1 MDDLRRA
8 SMFLAV
14 MESSSVA
21 YTVFDRSGT
30 IICLNELTRRRS
42 QELYGKALREGSS
55 IFDIVMPENR
65 ASFDVHFAQC
75 LGGTPVSLELPV
87 PRSGEPDRLYKFTY
101 YPIAEPDREP
111 WGVCLAVEDLQ
122 PLRTAQKI
130 ARDQQDQL
138 RTFQYAV
145 EQSPASI
152 VITDP
157 DGTIEYANP
166 RFSQITG
173 YAPEEAVGQNPRI
186 LKSDEHGDDFYRTLW
201 STLTAGNSWHGEFRN
216 RRKDGTFFWEDAR
229 IGPLRDETGKIV
241 HYIGVKEDISER
253 KATEF
258 RLQSLLAEKD
268 VLIQELY
275 HRTKNNLQTV
285 SALLSLQLL
294 YSPSPE
300 LSHLASTIRGR
311 IHALST
317 VQNHLFAVQN
327 LHSVVLRFLVQ
338 DLVSQAVAD
347 RLVPGQEIR
356 QTVEIP
362 DLEVSLDAA
371 NSLGLIIQ
379 ELTANSMVHAFKPGA
394 AGRILVAAERKCDQL
409 ELLYSDDGPGLT
421 SQVDL
426 GDPQTFGFFII
437 ANMVQEQLRGTLE
450 LLPPSNAAEDRLLG
464 GFRCRIRIPKD
475 AID

>member
-21 YTVFDRSGT
+21 YTVFDRSGS
-30 IICLNELTRRRS
+30 IVSLNGLARRRIK
-42 QELYGKALREGSS
+42 EIYGKVLQEGSS
-55 IFDIVMPENR
+55 IFDIVLPENR
-65 ASFDVHFAQC
+65 ASFDAHFAQC
-75 LGGTPVSLELPV
+75 LGGDPVSVELPI
-87 PRSGEPDRLYKFTY
+87 PRSGEADRLYKFTY

-111 WGVCLAVEDLQ
+111 WGVCLAVEDLK

-186 LKSDEHGDDFYRTLW
+186 LKSGNQDEVFYRTLW
-201 STLTAGNSWHGEFRN
+201 STLAAGKSWHGEFRN

-229 IGPLRDETGKIV
+229 IGPLRDDAGKIV

-253 KATEF
+253 KATEL
-258 RLQSLLAEKD
+258 RLQTLLAEKD

-300 LSHLASTIRGR
+300 LSRLTSTIRGR

-327 LHSVVLRFLVQ
+327 LHSIVLRFLVQ

-356 QTVEIP
+356 QTLEIP
-362 DLEVSLDAA
+362 DLEVSLDTA
-371 NSLGLIIQ
+371 NSLGMIFQ
-379 ELTANSMVHAFKPGA
+379 ELTTNSMVHAFKSGE
-394 AGRILVAAERKCDQL
+394 AGRIMIAAARRDDQL

-421 SQVDL
+421 FQVDL

-450 LLPPSNAAEDRLLG
+450 LLPPSDVAEDRLLG
-464 GFRCRIRIPKD
+464 GFRCRIRIPQD